1 MLGLLG
7 AFLAKGANEPFGEIY
22 LWLFNHVPGFVLF
35 RDPTKWY
42 TLIALSYSM
51 LIPFTIFKAYEL
63 LKSPQKFQIS
73 NFKNQFFNF
82 QNLFLILTSLFLILL
97 IRPAFLGQLSGT
109 FKSVQIPKEYVR
121 LEQFL
126 SSQES
131 FFRTLWV
138 PTQQRFSYYS
148 AKHPAVPA
156 QNFFKTVEYSQI
168 IKKIKT
174 SEGEKLLQE
183 AGVKYVVVPYDSQG
197 EIFLKDRKYNNG
209 IYQKTINEVKQISY
223 LKHANG
229 FGKIAVFEVSNPKDH
244 FWTTSKSLT
253 LKYKY
258 ISPVEYKLE
267 IKNARKG
274 DIIIFS
280 ESYDVSWIAQSS
292 KFKVQSSKFDNKFNS
307 FVLPAD
313 GDYNL
318 KVYYTPQ
325 DYVNIGMVIS
335 GLTLVLIL
343 GALIYFKKRKI

>member
-1 MLGLLG
+1 M
-7 AFLAKGANEPFGEIY
+7 
-22 LWLFNHVPGFVLF
+22 
-35 RDPTKWY
+35 
-42 TLIALSYSM
+42 
-51 LIPFTIFKAYEL
+51 
-63 LKSPQKFQIS
+63 
-73 NFKNQFFNF
+73 
-82 QNLFLILTSLFLILL
+82 
-97 IRPAFLGQLSGT
+97 
-109 FKSVQIPKEYVR
+109 
-121 LEQFL
+121 
-126 SSQES
+126 
-131 FFRTLWV
+131 
-138 PTQQRFSYYS
+138 
-148 AKHPAVPA
+148 
-156 QNFFKTVEYSQI
+156 
-168 IKKIKT
+168 
-174 SEGEKLLQE
+174 
-183 AGVKYVVVPYDSQG
+183 
-197 EIFLKDRKYNNG
+197 
-209 IYQKTINEVKQISY
+209 
-223 LKHANG
+223 
-229 FGKIAVFEVSNPKDH
+229 FEVSNPKDH

-292 KFKVQSSKFDNKFNS
+292 KFKVQSTKFDNKFNS